1 MRALRAIATLKDE
14 LGATDITVRA
24 VIAALHIARS
34 RWEPADI
41 AQFGPDVIEALSHSD
56 LPRLE
61 LPAGTTLQ
69 PWDD

>member
-1 MRALRAIATLKDE
+1 MKVTHAIATLRDA
-14 LGATDITVRA
+14 LGEDITVRA

-34 RWEPADI
+34 RWEPDDVT
-41 AQFGPDVIEALSHSD
+41 QFGSDVIEAISHSD

-61 LPAGTTLQ
+61 LPAGTTLR